1 MTNFLKKPVVIISL
15 IVLVGAG
22 IGGYA
27 YFGGDNAPTYDFV
40 VAQKQNLIQ
49 EVSVTGRVKPA
60 KSVDLAFEKAGRM
73 KGVFV
78 KIGDRVSEGDI
89 LVSLSQSDL
98 LAQLAEVQAKVESA
112 RAQFLQHQ
120 VAREREEITLS
131 ELQRG
136 TRPEEIQITSTK
148 AANAQNALDDANR
161 NLSDITKKASV
172 DLDNVYDDVKD
183 ILNDA
188 YTQVDDAVNKQLGEL
203 FSNASLE
210 NPRLTFFTTD
220 VQKSIN
226 AESERLQ
233 MTQLLKAFKAEVDTL
248 SGEYST
254 LDDAMNKTEMRLQDI
269 RDFFSTVNDAVNA
282 AFGLAVATTNT
293 YRANITTSRNNLNSA
308 LSSISSQKQ
317 LIAAQKI
324 TNQNNI
330 TAAKTKVNDAKSA
343 LLVAKDELALKE
355 AGTAKEQIQAQEA
368 VLRQAELTVASQ
380 EAVVKQMLAN
390 TQNIQTQIEKTILTS
405 PITGIVIKQDAK
417 VGEIVAANAT
427 LVSLISEAKFEIEA
441 NVPEADIAK
450 VSVGNT
456 SLVTLDAY
464 GRDVV
469 FEAKVVAVDPAETIV
484 DGVATY
490 KATFQF
496 AKNDERVKSGM
507 TANID
512 VKSANRENVIAVPQ
526 RAIIRKNGD
535 QFVRIL
541 NGEDFEEVKVETGL
555 RGSDGN
561 IEIISGVSEGDKVIT
576 FSEE

>member
-188 YTQVDDAVNKQLGEL
+188 YTQGDDAVNKQLGEL

-269 RDFFSTVNDAVNA
+269 RDFFSTVNDVVNA

>member
-188 YTQVDDAVNKQLGEL
+188 YTQGDDAVNKQLGEL

-555 RGSDGN
+555 RSSDGN

>member
-188 YTQVDDAVNKQLGEL
+188 YTQGDDAVNKQLGEL

-490 KATFQF
+490 KVTFQF
-496 AKNDERVKSGM
+496 VKDDKRVKSGM

>member
-136 TRPEEIQITSTK
+136 TRPEEIRITSTK
-148 AANAQNALDDANR
+148 AANTHNALDDANR
-161 NLSDITKKASV
+161 NLSDSSENASV

-188 YTQVDDAVNKQLGEL
+188 YTQGDDAVNKQLGEL

>member
-188 YTQVDDAVNKQLGEL
+188 YTQGDDAVNKQLGEL

-269 RDFFSTVNDAVNA
+269 RDFFSTVNDVVNA

-330 TAAKTKVNDAKSA
+330 TTAETKLNDAKSA

>member
-188 YTQVDDAVNKQLGEL
+188 YTQGDDAVNKQLGEL

-417 VGEIVAANAT
+417 VGEIVAANVT

>member
-136 TRPEEIQITSTK
+136 TRPEEIRITSTK
-148 AANAQNALDDANR
+148 AANTHNALDDANR

-188 YTQVDDAVNKQLGEL
+188 YTQGDDAVNKQLGEL